1 MIKDKRLSCNK
12 DYSNKNDEE
21 LKKWF
26 KNTFQFSNDIKKF
39 ILLWRKGVSLYEYMD
54 DWEKFKETTLPE
66 KEEFCS
72 NLNME
77 DVTDADYMHTK
88 NLLKTLKWNV

>member
-1 MIKDKRLSCNK
+1 
-12 DYSNKNDEE
+12 
-21 LKKWF
+21 
-26 KNTFQFSNDIKKF
+26 
-39 ILLWRKGVSLYEYMD
+39 MD
-54 DWEKFKETTLPE
+54 DWEKFDETTLPE

-88 NLLKTLKWNV
+88 NLLKTLK